1 MKTNNLLTALL
12 LITVI
17 FLSQIGCNKNNA
29 SNDDLGGTETAIEL
43 TADEAEEFILEWAG
57 VVTASE
63 NSEITSRY
71 KSSKY
76 IDGVETR
83 SKLISD
89 YFSENGILRGTV
101 SRLIRFKNATQVN
114 SLDASGSGLLN
125 NPAVDDLN
133 IQHYFKYFNA
143 ITIPG
148 LRIANGGGCTN
159 GFSSSNNF
167 YLKLTNNIG
176 QYLAY
181 VPFRSDAGAQVFA
194 KMSFT
199 VKKNNKGQIHIVCL
213 HSSPIFNSD
222 VPLLEENQLNSCYF
236 PSL

>member
-1 MKTNNLLTALL
+1 MKTNSLLTTFFLVAVLS
-12 LITVI
+12 
-17 FLSQIGCNKNNA
+17 LSQIGCKNN
-29 SNDDLGGTETAIEL
+29 DLNKIGSTEKVVEL
-43 TADEAEEFILEWAG
+43 TAVEAEEFILEWAG
-57 VVTASE
+57 VVTATE
-63 NSEITSRY
+63 NSEIISRY
-71 KSSKY
+71 KSSEYK
-76 IDGVETR
+76 DGVETR

-101 SRLIRFKNATQVN
+101 SRLIRFKNASQIN
-114 SLDASGSGLLN
+114 SLDTSDSGLLN

-148 LRIANGGGCTN
+148 LRIATDDGCTN

-181 VPFRSDAGAQVFA
+181 VPFRSDAGAVAFA

-199 VKKNNKGQIHIVCL
+199 VKKNNKGQLHIVCL

-222 VPLLEENQLNSCYF
+222 VPLLEENKLNNCYF